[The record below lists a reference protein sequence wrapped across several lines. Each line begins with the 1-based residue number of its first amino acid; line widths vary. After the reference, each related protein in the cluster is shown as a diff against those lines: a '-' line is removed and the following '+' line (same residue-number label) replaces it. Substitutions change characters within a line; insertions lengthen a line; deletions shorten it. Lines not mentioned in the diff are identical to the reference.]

1 MSAKKILVVDD
12 ELGIRELLRDILVD
26 EGFEIFV
33 AENATEARELKKN
46 KMPDLI
52 LLDIWMPD
60 CDGITLLKEWVNEK
74 FLTSPVVMMSGHGT
88 IDTALEATKIGA
100 FDFLEKPITLQKL
113 LKTVNEA
120 LKHANNLPKIEINLL
135 NIGKSQVI
143 QDLKK
148 RLDKIIS
155 LKAPLLLV
163 GPEGGCAKIC
173 AQYLH
178 PKNQPWIDIK
188 DFEVVLNAPL
198 DILDQHRG
206 GSIFLNEISHL
217 TKAQQKGLNLLISKA
232 THYDVRIICATSKSL
247 VQTNEVDFDERI
259 LNELLPGS
267 VMLPSINEHKEDI
280 PELASSILTMYL
292 AKSDKSDYKVFDV
305 AALNMMRAINWIG
318 DIEELESFIFNLM
331 QTSLLEKITV
341 DDVKRVSN
349 QFNLLYDKDK
359 SSKKKK
365 NTRDQGFDDIFN
377 KPLRDARDDFEKMYF
392 KHHLNQ
398 DDQSMAKLAELSGV
412 ERTHLYRK
420 LKQLGIKV
428 K

>member
-1 MSAKKILVVDD
+1 MSVKKILVVDD

-46 KMPDLI
+46 KIPDLI

-113 LKTVNEA
+113 LK
-120 LKHANNLPKIEINLL
+120 IEINLL

-155 LKAPLLLV
+155 LKTSLLLV
-163 GPEGGCAKIC
+163 GPQGGCAKIC
-173 AQYLH
+173 AQYIH
-178 PKNQPWIDIK
+178 PKNQPWIDVK
-188 DFEVVLNAPL
+188 DFEIISNAPL
-198 DILDQHRG
+198 DLLDQHRG

-232 THYDVRIICATSKSL
+232 INYDVRIICATSKSL
-247 VQTNEVDFDERI
+247 VQSDGVDFDERL

-267 VMLPSINEHKEDI
+267 LLLPSINEHKEDI
-280 PELASSILTMYL
+280 PEIASSILTMYL

-305 AALNMMRAINWIG
+305 AALNMMRAMNWIG
-318 DIEELESFIFNLM
+318 DIEELESFVFNLM

-349 QFNLLYDKDK
+349 QFNLLHDQNKP
-359 SSKKKK
+359 SKKNKDNK
-365 NTRDQGFDDIFN
+365 DQSFDEIFN

-398 DDQSMAKLAELSGV
+398 DDQSMVKLAEVSGV

>member
-12 ELGIRELLRDILVD
+12 ELGIRELLRDILID

-33 AENATEARELKKN
+33 AENASEARELKKN
-46 KMPDLI
+46 KLPNLI

-74 FLTSPVVMMSGHGT
+74 LLSSPVIMMSGHGT

-120 LKHANNLPKIEINLL
+120 LKYSDNLPRIEINLL
-135 NIGKSQVI
+135 NIGKSQII

-155 LKAPLLLV
+155 LKTPLLFV
-163 GPEGGCAKIC
+163 GPQGGCAKIC

-178 PKNQPWIDIK
+178 PENKPWLDVK
-188 DFEVVLNAPL
+188 DFEVISNSTSDLL
-198 DILDQHRG
+198 DRHRG
-206 GSIFLNEISHL
+206 GSIFLNEISLL
-217 TKAQQKGLNLLISKA
+217 TKSQQKGLNLLIHKA
-232 THYDVRIICATSKSL
+232 TNYDVRIICATSKPL
-247 VQTNEVDFDERI
+247 FKGNEGDFDERI
-259 LNELLPGS
+259 LKELLPGS
-267 VMLPSINEHKEDI
+267 LLLPSINEHKEDI

-292 AKSDKSDYKVFDV
+292 AKSDKLDYKVFDV
-305 AALNMMRAINWIG
+305 AALNAMRAMNWIS
-318 DIEELESFIFNLM
+318 DIEELESFVLNLM
-331 QTSLLEKITV
+331 QSSLLEKITV
-341 DDVKRVSN
+341 DDVKRVYD
-349 QFNLLYDKDK
+349 QFNLLHDKTK
-359 SSKKKK
+359 TSKKNKENK
-365 NTRDQGFDDIFN
+365 NRDLEDIFN
-377 KPLRDARDDFEKMYF
+377 KPLRDARDDFEKKYF
-392 KHHLNQ
+392 KYHLNQ
-398 DDQSMAKLAELSGV
+398 DDLSMAKLSELSGI

>member
-46 KMPDLI
+46 KLPDLI

-135 NIGKSQVI
+135 NIGKSNVI

-148 RLDKIIS
+148 RLDKLIS
-155 LKAPLLLV
+155 VKTPLLLV
-163 GPEGGCAKIC
+163 GPHGGCAKIC

-178 PKNQPWIDIK
+178 PKNQPWIDVK
-188 DFEVVLNAPL
+188 DFEMISNAPSDL
-198 DILDQHRG
+198 LDQHRG
-206 GSIFLNEISHL
+206 GSIFINEISHF
-217 TKAQQKGLNLLISKA
+217 TKSQQKGFSLLLSKA
-232 THYDVRIICATSKSL
+232 AHYDVRIICATSKSL
-247 VQTNEVDFDERI
+247 TQSKEINFDERI
-259 LNELLPGS
+259 LNELLPS
-267 VMLPSINEHKEDI
+267 SLLLPSINEHKEDI

-292 AKSDKSDYKVFDV
+292 SKSDNSEYKVFDV
-305 AALNMMRAINWIG
+305 AALNLMRTMNWQG
-318 DIEELESFIFNLM
+318 DIEELESFVFNLM
-331 QTSLLEKITV
+331 QTSLLEKITAE
-341 DDVKRVSN
+341 DVKRVLH
-349 QFNLLYDKDK
+349 QFNLLHDENKPTK
-359 SSKKKK
+359 EHKK
-365 NTRDQGFDDIFN
+365 NKDQGLDNIFS
-377 KPLRDARDDFEKMYF
+377 KPLKDARDEFEKMYF

-398 DDQSMAKLAELSGV
+398 DSQSMAKLSEVSGV

>member
-46 KMPDLI
+46 KLPDLI

-120 LKHANNLPKIEINLL
+120 LKHANNLPRIDINLL

-155 LKAPLLLV
+155 LKTPLLLV
-163 GPEGGCAKIC
+163 GPQGGCAKIC

-178 PKNQPWIDIK
+178 PKNQPWVDVK
-188 DFEVVLNAPL
+188 DFEVISNAPTDL
-198 DILDQHRG
+198 LDQHRG
-206 GSIFLNEISHL
+206 GSIFLNEISQL
-217 TKAQQKGLNLLISKA
+217 TKPQQKGLNLLISKA
-232 THYDVRIICATSKSL
+232 ANYDVRIICATSRSL
-247 VQTNEVDFDERI
+247 VQGNEVDFDERI

-267 VMLPSINEHKEDI
+267 LLLPSINDHKEDI

-305 AALNMMRAINWIG
+305 AALNAMRAMNWIG

-331 QTSLLEKITV
+331 QTSLLEKITA

-349 QFNLLYDKDK
+349 QFNLLHDKNK
-359 SSKKKK
+359 SSKKTKDNK
-365 NTRDQGFDDIFN
+365 DQGLDDIFN

-392 KHHLNQ
+392 KYHLNQ
-398 DDQSMAKLAELSGV
+398 DDQSI
-412 ERTHLYRK
+412 YRK

>member
-12 ELGIRELLRDILVD
+12 ELGIRELLSDILVD
-26 EGFEIFV
+26 EGFEAFV

-46 KMPDLI
+46 KIPDLI

-74 FLTSPVVMMSGHGT
+74 SLTGPVVMMSGHGT

-120 LKHANNLPKIEINLL
+120 LKHSNHLPRTEVNLL
-135 NIGKSQVI
+135 NIGKSAVI

-148 RLDKIIS
+148 RLDKVIT
-155 LKAPLLLV
+155 LRTPLLLV
-163 GPEGGCAKIC
+163 GPQGGCAKIC

-178 PKNQPWIDIK
+178 PKNQPWIDIQ
-188 DFEVVLNAPL
+188 DFEVISNAPTNL
-198 DILDQHRG
+198 LDQYRG
-206 GSIFLNEISHL
+206 GTIFLHEISYL
-217 TKAQQKGLNLLISKA
+217 NKSQKKGFNLMITKAA
-232 THYDVRIICATSKSL
+232 HYDTRIICSTSKL
-247 VQTNEVDFDERI
+247 LIQDGEVDFDERI
-259 LNELLPGS
+259 LNVLLSGS
-267 VMLPSINEHKEDI
+267 LSLPSINEHKEDI
-280 PELASSILTMYL
+280 PELASSILTMHL
-292 AKSDKSDYKVFDV
+292 TKSDTSDYKVFDV
-305 AALNMMRAINWIG
+305 AALNLMRSMDWIN

-331 QTSLLEKITV
+331 QTSLLEKINA

-349 QFNLLYDKDK
+349 QFSLLNYKNK
-359 SSKKKK
+359 PTKNNKK
-365 NTRDQGFDDIFN
+365 NKDYDMKDFFT
-377 KPLRDARDDFEKMYF
+377 KPLKEARDNFEKMYF
-392 KHHLNQ
+392 KYHLHQNN
-398 DDQSMAKLAELSGV
+398 QSMSKLSEVSGV

>member
-1 MSAKKILVVDD
+1 VSAKKILVVDD

-33 AENATEARELKKN
+33 AENATEARTLKKN
-46 KMPDLI
+46 KLPDLI

-60 CDGITLLKEWVNEK
+60 CDGISLLKEWVNEK

-120 LKHANNLPKIEINLL
+120 LKHANNLPRIEINLL

-143 QDLKK
+143 QALKK

-155 LKAPLLLV
+155 LKTALLLV
-163 GPEGGCAKIC
+163 GPKGGCAKIC

-178 PKNQPWIDIK
+178 PKNQPWIDVK
-188 DFEVVLNAPL
+188 DFEIISNTPIDL
-198 DILDQHRG
+198 LDQHRG
-206 GSIFLNEISHL
+206 GSIFLNEVSHL
-217 TKAQQKGLNLLISKA
+217 TKPQQKGLNLLITKA
-232 THYDVRIICATSKSL
+232 TNYDVRIICSTSRSL
-247 VQTNEVDFDERI
+247 VQGNEVDFDERI
-259 LNELLPGS
+259 LNELLPKS
-267 VMLPSINEHKEDI
+267 LLLPSINDHKEDI

-292 AKSDKSDYKVFDV
+292 AKSDKWDYKVFDV
-305 AALNMMRAINWIG
+305 AALNAMRAMNWMG

-331 QTSLLEKITV
+331 HTSLLEKITA

-349 QFNLLYDKDK
+349 QFNLLHDKK
-359 SSKKKK
+359 QSSKKSKD
-365 NTRDQGFDDIFN
+365 NTDQDLDDIFN
-377 KPLRDARDDFEKMYF
+377 QPLRDARDDFEKKYF
-392 KHHLNQ
+392 KHHLKQ
-398 DDQSMAKLAELSGV
+398 DDQSIAKLSEVSGV

-420 LKQLGIKV
+420 LKQLGIKL

>member
-33 AENATEARELKKN
+33 AENATEARGLKKN
-46 KMPDLI
+46 KLPDLI

-60 CDGITLLKEWVNEK
+60 CDGISLLKEWVNEK

-120 LKHANNLPKIEINLL
+120 LKHANNLPRIEINLL

-155 LKAPLLLV
+155 LKTPLLLV
-163 GPEGGCAKIC
+163 GPKGGCAKIC

-178 PKNQPWIDIK
+178 PKNQPWIDVK
-188 DFEVVLNAPL
+188 DFEVISNAPTDL
-198 DILDQHRG
+198 LDQHRG

-217 TKAQQKGLNLLISKA
+217 TKPQQKGLNLLISKA
-232 THYDVRIICATSKSL
+232 TNYDVRIICATSRSL
-247 VQTNEVDFDERI
+247 VQGNEVDFDERI

-267 VMLPSINEHKEDI
+267 LLLPSINDHKEDI

-305 AALNMMRAINWIG
+305 AALNAMRAMNWIG

-331 QTSLLEKITV
+331 QTSLQEKITV

-349 QFNLLYDKDK
+349 QFNLLHDKKNSSKKNKDNKDK
-359 SSKKKK
+359 SL
-365 NTRDQGFDDIFN
+365 DDIFN

-392 KHHLNQ
+392 KYHLNQ
-398 DDQSMAKLAELSGV
+398 DDQSMAKLSEVSGV

>member
-12 ELGIRELLRDILVD
+12 ELGIRELLRDILID

-46 KMPDLI
+46 IIPDLI

-88 IDTALEATKIGA
+88 IDTALEAAKIGA

-155 LKAPLLLV
+155 LKTPLLLV
-163 GPEGGCAKIC
+163 GPQGGCAKIC

-178 PKNQPWIDIK
+178 LKNQPWIDVK
-188 DFEVVLNAPL
+188 DFEVVSNAPL
-198 DILDQHRG
+198 DLLDQHRG
-206 GSIFLNEISHL
+206 GSIFLNEISNL

-232 THYDVRIICATSKSL
+232 TNYDVRIICATSKSL
-247 VQTNEVDFDERI
+247 SQAHEADFDERI

-267 VMLPSINEHKEDI
+267 LLLPSINEHKEDI

-318 DIEELESFIFNLM
+318 DIEELESFVFNLM
-331 QTSLLEKITV
+331 QTSLLEKITA

-349 QFNLLYDKDK
+349 QFNLLHDKNK
-359 SSKKKK
+359 TSKKNKDNK
-365 NTRDQGFDDIFN
+365 DHGFDDIFS

-392 KHHLNQ
+392 KYHLNQ
-398 DDQSMAKLAELSGV
+398 DDQSMAKLAEVSGV

>member
-12 ELGIRELLRDILVD
+12 ELGIRELLRDILID

-46 KMPDLI
+46 KTPDLI

-120 LKHANNLPKIEINLL
+120 LKQANNLPKIEINLL

-155 LKAPLLLV
+155 LKTPLLLI
-163 GPEGGCAKIC
+163 GPQGGCAKIC

-178 PKNQPWIDIK
+178 PKNQPWIEVK
-188 DFEVVLNAPL
+188 DFEAISNTPTDL
-198 DILDQHRG
+198 LDQHRG

-217 TKAQQKGLNLLISKA
+217 TKSQQKGLNLLINKA
-232 THYDVRIICATSKSL
+232 SNYDVRVICATSKSL
-247 VQTNEVDFDERI
+247 AQNNEVDFDERI

-267 VMLPSINEHKEDI
+267 LLLPSINEHKEDI

-292 AKSDKSDYKVFDV
+292 GKSDKSDYKVFDV
-305 AALNMMRAINWIG
+305 AALNMMRTMNWIG
-318 DIEELESFIFNLM
+318 DIEELESFVFNLM

-341 DDVKRVSN
+341 DDIKRVSN
-349 QFNLLYDKDK
+349 QFNLLHDANKSTKKTKDN
-359 SSKKKK
+359 K
-365 NTRDQGFDDIFN
+365 NQNLDNIFD

-392 KHHLNQ
+392 KHHLSQNNH
-398 DDQSMAKLAELSGV
+398 SMVKLAEVSGV

>member
-1 MSAKKILVVDD
+1 
-12 ELGIRELLRDILVD
+12 
-26 EGFEIFV
+26 
-33 AENATEARELKKN
+33 
-46 KMPDLI
+46 
-52 LLDIWMPD
+52 MPD

-155 LKAPLLLV
+155 LKTPLLLV
-163 GPEGGCAKIC
+163 GPQGGCAKIC

-178 PKNQPWIDIK
+178 PKNQPWIDVK
-188 DFEVVLNAPL
+188 DFEVLSNAPL
-198 DILDQHRG
+198 DLLDQHRG

-217 TKAQQKGLNLLISKA
+217 TKSQQKGLNLLISKA
-232 THYDVRIICATSKSL
+232 ANYDVRIICATSQSL
-247 VQTNEVDFDERI
+247 AQANEVDFDERI

-267 VMLPSINEHKEDI
+267 ILLPSINEHKEDI

-305 AALNMMRAINWIG
+305 AALNMMRAMNWIG

-331 QTSLLEKITV
+331 QTSLLEKITA

-349 QFNLLYDKDK
+349 QFNLLHDKNK
-359 SSKKKK
+359 SSKKNKDNK
-365 NTRDQGFDDIFN
+365 DQGFDDIFN

-398 DDQSMAKLAELSGV
+398 DDQSMAKLAEVSGV

>member
-46 KMPDLI
+46 KLPDLI

-120 LKHANNLPKIEINLL
+120 LTQANNLPRIDINLL

-155 LKAPLLLV
+155 LKTPLLLV
-163 GPEGGCAKIC
+163 GPQGGCAKIC

-178 PKNQPWIDIK
+178 PKNQPWVDVK
-188 DFEVVLNAPL
+188 DFEVISNAPTDL
-198 DILDQHRG
+198 LDQHRG
-206 GSIFLNEISHL
+206 GSIFLNEISQL
-217 TKAQQKGLNLLISKA
+217 TKPQQKGLNLLISKA
-232 THYDVRIICATSKSL
+232 ANYDVRIICATSRSL
-247 VQTNEVDFDERI
+247 VQGNEVDFDERI

-267 VMLPSINEHKEDI
+267 LLLPSINDHKEDI

-305 AALNMMRAINWIG
+305 AALNAMRAMNWIG

-331 QTSLLEKITV
+331 QTSLQEKITA

-349 QFNLLYDKDK
+349 QFNLLHDKKNSSKKNKDNKDK
-359 SSKKKK
+359 SL
-365 NTRDQGFDDIFN
+365 DDIFN

-392 KHHLNQ
+392 KYHLNQ
-398 DDQSMAKLAELSGV
+398 DDQSMAKLSEVSGV

>member
-1 MSAKKILVVDD
+1 MSTKKILVVDD
-12 ELGIRELLRDILVD
+12 ELGIRELLKDILID
-26 EGFEIFV
+26 EGYEIFV

-46 KMPDLI
+46 KTPDLI

-60 CDGITLLKEWVNEK
+60 CDGITLLKEWVSEK
-74 FLTSPVVMMSGHGT
+74 FLSSPVVMMSGHGT

-120 LKHANNLPKIEINLL
+120 LKHTNNLPKIEINLL

-155 LKAPLLLV
+155 LKTPLLLI
-163 GPEGGCAKIC
+163 GPQGGCAKIC

-178 PKNQPWIDIK
+178 PKNQPWIDVK
-188 DFEVVLNAPL
+188 DFEAVSNAPSDL
-198 DILDQHRG
+198 LDQHRG

-217 TKAQQKGLNLLISKA
+217 TKSQQKGLNLLLDRASN
-232 THYDVRIICATSKSL
+232 YDVRIICATSKSL
-247 VQTNEVDFDERI
+247 TQNNEVDFDERI
-259 LNELLPGS
+259 LNELLPRS
-267 VMLPSINEHKEDI
+267 LLLPSINEHKEDI
-280 PELASSILTMYL
+280 PELAASILTMYL
-292 AKSDKSDYKVFDV
+292 GKSDKSDYKVFDV
-305 AALNMMRAINWIG
+305 AALNMMRSMNWIG
-318 DIEELESFIFNLM
+318 DIEELESFVFNLM

-349 QFNLLYDKDK
+349 QFNLLHDVNKPTKKSKDNK
-359 SSKKKK
+359 
-365 NTRDQGFDDIFN
+365 DQNLDDIFD

-392 KHHLNQ
+392 KHHLSQN
-398 DDQSMAKLAELSGV
+398 DHSMVKLAEVSGV

>member
-46 KMPDLI
+46 KLPDLI

-60 CDGITLLKEWVNEK
+60 CDGISLLKEWVNEK

-120 LKHANNLPKIEINLL
+120 LKHANNLPRIEINLL

-155 LKAPLLLV
+155 LKTPLLLL
-163 GPEGGCAKIC
+163 GPKGGCAKIC

-178 PKNQPWIDIK
+178 PKNQPWIDVK
-188 DFEVVLNAPL
+188 DFEVISNAPTDL
-198 DILDQHRG
+198 LDQHRG

-217 TKAQQKGLNLLISKA
+217 TKPQQKGLNLLISKA
-232 THYDVRIICATSKSL
+232 TNYDVRIICATSRSL
-247 VQTNEVDFDERI
+247 VQGNEVDFDERI

-267 VMLPSINEHKEDI
+267 LLLPSINDHKEDI

-305 AALNMMRAINWIG
+305 AALNAMRAMNWIG

-331 QTSLLEKITV
+331 QTSLQEKITA

-349 QFNLLYDKDK
+349 QFNLLHDKKNSSKKNKDNKDK
-359 SSKKKK
+359 SL
-365 NTRDQGFDDIFN
+365 DDIFN

-392 KHHLNQ
+392 KYHLNQ
-398 DDQSMAKLAELSGV
+398 DDQSMAKLL
-412 ERTHLYRK
+412 
-420 LKQLGIKV
+420 
-428 K
+428 

>member
-26 EGFEIFV
+26 EGFQIFV

-46 KMPDLI
+46 KLPDLI

-60 CDGITLLKEWVNEK
+60 CDGISLLKEWVNEK

-120 LKHANNLPKIEINLL
+120 LKQANNLPRIEINLL
-135 NIGKSQVI
+135 NIGKSQAI

-155 LKAPLLLV
+155 LKTPLLFV
-163 GPEGGCAKIC
+163 GPKGGCAKIC

-178 PKNQPWIDIK
+178 PKNQPWIDVK
-188 DFEVVLNAPL
+188 DFEVISNAPTDL
-198 DILDQHRG
+198 LDQHRG
-206 GSIFLNEISHL
+206 GSIFLNEISNL
-217 TKAQQKGLNLLISKA
+217 TKPQQKGLNLLISKA
-232 THYDVRIICATSKSL
+232 TNYDVRIICATSRSL
-247 VQTNEVDFDERI
+247 VQGNEIDFDERI

-267 VMLPSINEHKEDI
+267 LLLPSINDHKEDI

-305 AALNMMRAINWIG
+305 AALNAMRAINWIG

-331 QTSLLEKITV
+331 QTSLQEKITA

-349 QFNLLYDKDK
+349 QFNLLHDKKK
-359 SSKKKK
+359 SSKKNKDNK
-365 NTRDQGFDDIFN
+365 DKGLDDIFN
-377 KPLRDARDDFEKMYF
+377 KPLRNARDDFEKMYF
-392 KHHLNQ
+392 KYHLNQ
-398 DDQSMAKLAELSGV
+398 DDQSMAKLSEISGV

>member
-33 AENATEARELKKN
+33 AENATEARGLKKN
-46 KMPDLI
+46 KLPDLI

-60 CDGITLLKEWVNEK
+60 CDGISLLKEWVNEK

-120 LKHANNLPKIEINLL
+120 LKHANNLPRIEINLL

-155 LKAPLLLV
+155 LKTPLLLV
-163 GPEGGCAKIC
+163 GPKGGCAKIC

-178 PKNQPWIDIK
+178 PKNQPWIDVK
-188 DFEVVLNAPL
+188 DFEVISNAPTDL
-198 DILDQHRG
+198 LDQHRG

-217 TKAQQKGLNLLISKA
+217 TKPQQKGLNLLISKA
-232 THYDVRIICATSKSL
+232 TNYDVRIICATSRSL
-247 VQTNEVDFDERI
+247 VQGNEVDFDERI

-267 VMLPSINEHKEDI
+267 LLLPSINDHKEDI

-305 AALNMMRAINWIG
+305 AALNAMRAMNWIG

-331 QTSLLEKITV
+331 QTSLQEKITV

-349 QFNLLYDKDK
+349 QFNLLHDKKNSSKKNKDNKDK
-359 SSKKKK
+359 SL
-365 NTRDQGFDDIFN
+365 DDIFN

-392 KHHLNQ
+392 KYHLNQ
-398 DDQSMAKLAELSGV
+398 DDQSMAKLSKVSGV

>member
-1 MSAKKILVVDD
+1 MSTKKILVVDD

-46 KMPDLI
+46 KLPDLI

-120 LKHANNLPKIEINLL
+120 LKHANNLPKIDINLL
-135 NIGKSQVI
+135 NIGKSDVI

-148 RLDKIIS
+148 RLDKLIS
-155 LKAPLLLV
+155 VRTPLLLV
-163 GPEGGCAKIC
+163 GPQGGCAKIC

-178 PKNQPWIDIK
+178 PKNQPWIDVK
-188 DFEVVLNAPL
+188 DFEMISNAPSDL
-198 DILDQHRG
+198 LDQHRG
-206 GSIFLNEISHL
+206 GSIFLNEISHF
-217 TKAQQKGLNLLISKA
+217 TKSQQKGFNLLLSKA
-232 THYDVRIICATSKSL
+232 SHYDVRIICATSKSL
-247 VQTNEVDFDERI
+247 SQSKELDFDERI
-259 LNELLPGS
+259 LNELLPS
-267 VMLPSINEHKEDI
+267 SLLLPSINEHKEDI

-292 AKSDKSDYKVFDV
+292 AKSDKPEYKVFDV
-305 AALNMMRAINWIG
+305 AALNLMRTMSWLG
-318 DIEELESFIFNLM
+318 DIEELESFVFNVM

-349 QFNLLYDKDK
+349 QFNLLHDKNK
-359 SSKKKK
+359 PTKENKK
-365 NTRDQGFDDIFN
+365 NKDQGLDNIFN
-377 KPLRDARDDFEKMYF
+377 KPLKDARDEFEKMYF

-398 DDQSMAKLAELSGV
+398 DSQSMAKLSEVSGV

>member
-1 MSAKKILVVDD
+1 MSIKKILVVDD
-12 ELGIRELLRDILVD
+12 ELGIRELLRDILID

-46 KMPDLI
+46 KIPDLI

-74 FLTSPVVMMSGHGT
+74 FMTSPVVMMSGHGT

-135 NIGKSQVI
+135 NIGKSEVI

-148 RLDKIIS
+148 RLDKLIS
-155 LKAPLLLV
+155 LKTPLLLV
-163 GPEGGCAKIC
+163 GPQGGCAKIC

-178 PKNQPWIDIK
+178 PKNQPWIDVK
-188 DFEVVLNAPL
+188 DFEVVSNAPADL
-198 DILDQHRG
+198 LDQHRG

-217 TKAQQKGLNLLISKA
+217 TKSQQKGLNLLISKA
-232 THYDVRIICATSKSL
+232 ANYDVRIICATSKSL
-247 VQTNEVDFDERI
+247 TQENDVDFDERI

-267 VMLPSINEHKEDI
+267 LLLPSINEHKEDI
-280 PELASSILTMYL
+280 PELASSILTMHL
-292 AKSDKSDYKVFDV
+292 TKSDKSEYKVFDV
-305 AALNMMRAINWIG
+305 AALNMMRGMNWLG
-318 DIEELESFIFNLM
+318 DIEELESFVFNLM
-331 QTSLLEKITV
+331 QTSLLEKISA

-349 QFNLLYDKDK
+349 QFNLLHDK
-359 SSKKKK
+359 SKTSKKSKANK
-365 NTRDQGFDDIFN
+365 DEGLGGIFN
-377 KPLRDARDDFEKMYF
+377 KSLRDARDEFERMYF

-398 DDQSMAKLAELSGV
+398 DDQSMSKLSEVSGV

>member
-12 ELGIRELLRDILVD
+12 ELGIRELLREILID
-26 EGFEIFV
+26 EGFEIFL
-33 AENATEARELKKN
+33 AQNASEARDLKKN
-46 KMPDLI
+46 KVPDLI

-120 LKHANNLPKIEINLL
+120 IKHSNNMPKIEINLL
-135 NIGKSQVI
+135 NVGKSFVI

-148 RLDKIIS
+148 RLDKLNS
-155 LKAPLLLV
+155 LKTSLLLL
-163 GPEGGCAKIC
+163 GPEGGYAKIC

-178 PKNQPWIDIK
+178 PKNQPWINIK
-188 DFEVVLNAPL
+188 DFEVVSNTPTEL
-198 DILDQHRG
+198 LDQNRG
-206 GSIFLNEISHL
+206 GTIFLNEIYHL
-217 TKAQQKGLNLLISKA
+217 NKSQQKGLNLLIAKA
-232 THYDVRIICATSKSL
+232 TNYDVRIICATSKSL
-247 VQTNEVDFDERI
+247 NQMKEVNFDKYI

-267 VMLPSINEHKEDI
+267 LLLPSINEHKEDI
-280 PELASSILTMYL
+280 PEIASSILTMYL
-292 AKSDKSDYKVFDV
+292 AKSNKSDYKEFDV
-305 AALNMMRAINWIG
+305 AALNMMRSMDWVG
-318 DIEELESFIFNLM
+318 DIEELESFVLNLM
-331 QTSLLEKITV
+331 RTSLLEKITI
-341 DDVKRVSN
+341 DDVRRVSS
-349 QFNLLYDKDK
+349 QFNLLHHKNMV
-359 SSKKKK
+359 SKKI
-365 NTRDQGFDDIFN
+365 RDNKDQDLDDIF
-377 KPLRDARDDFEKMYF
+377 KKSLRDARDDFEKMYF
-392 KHHLNQ
+392 KHHLNHN
-398 DDQSMAKLAELSGV
+398 DQSIAKLSEVSGI

>member
-12 ELGIRELLRDILVD
+12 ELGIRELLREILID
-26 EGFEIFV
+26 EGFEIFL
-33 AENATEARELKKN
+33 AQNASEARDLKKN
-46 KMPDLI
+46 KVPDLI

-120 LKHANNLPKIEINLL
+120 IKHSNNMPKIEINLL
-135 NIGKSQVI
+135 NVGKSFVM

-148 RLDKIIS
+148 RLDKLNS
-155 LKAPLLLV
+155 LKTSLLLL
-163 GPEGGCAKIC
+163 GSEGSCAKIC

-178 PKNQPWIDIK
+178 PKNQPWINIK
-188 DFEVVLNAPL
+188 DFEVVSSAPTEL
-198 DILDQHRG
+198 LDQNRG
-206 GSIFLNEISHL
+206 GTIFLNEIYHL
-217 TKAQQKGLNLLISKA
+217 NKSQQKGLNLLIAKA
-232 THYDVRIICATSKSL
+232 ANYDVRIICATSKSL
-247 VQTNEVDFDERI
+247 NQMKEVNFDKYI

-267 VMLPSINEHKEDI
+267 LLLPSINEHKEDI
-280 PELASSILTMYL
+280 PEIASSILTMHL
-292 AKSDKSDYKVFDV
+292 AKSNKSDYKEFDV
-305 AALNMMRAINWIG
+305 AALNMMRSMDWVG
-318 DIEELESFIFNLM
+318 DIEELESFVLNLM
-331 QTSLLEKITV
+331 RTSLLEKITI
-341 DDVKRVSN
+341 DDVRRVSS
-349 QFNLLYDKDK
+349 QFNLLHHKNMV
-359 SSKKKK
+359 SKKI
-365 NTRDQGFDDIFN
+365 RDNKDQDLDDIF
-377 KPLRDARDDFEKMYF
+377 KKSLRDARDDFEKMYF
-392 KHHLNQ
+392 KHHLDHN
-398 DDQSMAKLAELSGV
+398 DQSMAKLSEVSGI

>member
-12 ELGIRELLRDILVD
+12 ELGIRELLREILID
-26 EGFEIFV
+26 EGFEIFL
-33 AENATEARELKKN
+33 AQNASEARDLKKN
-46 KMPDLI
+46 KVPDLI

-120 LKHANNLPKIEINLL
+120 IKHSNNMPKIEINLL
-135 NIGKSQVI
+135 NVGKSFVI

-148 RLDKIIS
+148 RLDKLNS
-155 LKAPLLLV
+155 LKTSLLLL
-163 GPEGGCAKIC
+163 GSEGGCAKIC

-178 PKNQPWIDIK
+178 PKNQPWINIK
-188 DFEVVLNAPL
+188 DFEVVSNTPTEL
-198 DILDQHRG
+198 LDQNRG
-206 GSIFLNEISHL
+206 GTIFLNEIYHL
-217 TKAQQKGLNLLISKA
+217 NKSQQKGLNLLIAKA
-232 THYDVRIICATSKSL
+232 TNYDVRIICATSKSL
-247 VQTNEVDFDERI
+247 NQMKEVNFDKYI

-267 VMLPSINEHKEDI
+267 LLLPSIDEHKEDI
-280 PELASSILTMYL
+280 PEIASSILTMYL
-292 AKSDKSDYKVFDV
+292 AKSNKSDYKEFDV
-305 AALNMMRAINWIG
+305 AALNMMRSMDWVG
-318 DIEELESFIFNLM
+318 DIEELESFVLNLM
-331 QTSLLEKITV
+331 RTSLLEKITI
-341 DDVKRVSN
+341 DDVRRVSS
-349 QFNLLYDKDK
+349 QFNLLHHKNMA
-359 SSKKKK
+359 SKKI
-365 NTRDQGFDDIFN
+365 RDNKDQDLDDIF
-377 KPLRDARDDFEKMYF
+377 KKSLRDARDDFEKMYF
-392 KHHLNQ
+392 KHHLNHN
-398 DDQSMAKLAELSGV
+398 DQSIAKLSEVSGI

>member
-1 MSAKKILVVDD
+1 
-12 ELGIRELLRDILVD
+12 LLRDILVD

-46 KMPDLI
+46 KLPDLI

-120 LKHANNLPKIEINLL
+120 LKHANNLPRIEINLL

-155 LKAPLLLV
+155 LKTPLLLV
-163 GPEGGCAKIC
+163 GPQGGCAKIC

-178 PKNQPWIDIK
+178 PKNQPWIDVK
-188 DFEVVLNAPL
+188 DFEVISNAPTDL
-198 DILDQHRG
+198 LDQHRG

-217 TKAQQKGLNLLISKA
+217 TKSQQKGLNLLISKA
-232 THYDVRIICATSKSL
+232 TNYDVRIICATSKSL
-247 VQTNEVDFDERI
+247 VQANEFDFDERI

-267 VMLPSINEHKEDI
+267 LLLPSINEHKEDI

-292 AKSDKSDYKVFDV
+292 AKSDKLDYKVFDV
-305 AALNMMRAINWIG
+305 AALNAMRAMNWIG
-318 DIEELESFIFNLM
+318 DIE
-331 QTSLLEKITV
+331 
-341 DDVKRVSN
+341 
-349 QFNLLYDKDK
+349 
-359 SSKKKK
+359 
-365 NTRDQGFDDIFN
+365 
-377 KPLRDARDDFEKMYF
+377 
-392 KHHLNQ
+392 
-398 DDQSMAKLAELSGV
+398 
-412 ERTHLYRK
+412 
-420 LKQLGIKV
+420 
-428 K
+428 

>member
-46 KMPDLI
+46 KLPDLI

-120 LKHANNLPKIEINLL
+120 LKHANNLPRIDINLL

-143 QDLKK
+143 KDLKK

-155 LKAPLLLV
+155 LKTPLLLV
-163 GPEGGCAKIC
+163 GPQGGCAKIC

-178 PKNQPWIDIK
+178 PKNQSWVEVK
-188 DFEVVLNAPL
+188 DFEVISNAPSDL
-198 DILDQHRG
+198 LDQHRG
-206 GSIFLNEISHL
+206 GSIFLNEISQL
-217 TKAQQKGLNLLISKA
+217 TKPQQKGLNLLISKA
-232 THYDVRIICATSKSL
+232 ANYDVRIICATSRSL
-247 VQTNEVDFDERI
+247 VQGNEVDFDERI

-267 VMLPSINEHKEDI
+267 LLLPSINDHKEDI

-305 AALNMMRAINWIG
+305 AALNAMRAMNWIG

-331 QTSLLEKITV
+331 QTSLLEKITA

-349 QFNLLYDKDK
+349 QFNLLHDKNK
-359 SSKKKK
+359 SSKKTKD
-365 NTRDQGFDDIFN
+365 NIDQGLDDIFN

-392 KHHLNQ
+392 KYHLNQ
-398 DDQSMAKLAELSGV
+398 DDQSMAKLSEVSGV